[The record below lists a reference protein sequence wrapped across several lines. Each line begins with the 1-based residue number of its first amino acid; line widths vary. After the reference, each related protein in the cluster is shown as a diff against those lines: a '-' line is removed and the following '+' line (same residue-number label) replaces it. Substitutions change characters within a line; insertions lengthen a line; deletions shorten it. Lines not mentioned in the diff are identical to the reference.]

1 MDRWQKALIYFGAF
15 GTAWSL
21 LRDLGF
27 QVQAAFLLIAFFV
40 GVLVGLRMHVLMAKR
55 RSLDG
60 APKPSMPRMRE
71 PSHAAR
77 RVEEIDM
84 QSRHKDSS
92 SVAGVGAAR
101 PRRRV

>member
-1 MDRWQKALIYFGAF
+1 MEKTLIYFGAF
-15 GTAWSL
+15 GTTWGL

-55 RSLDG
+55 RLLNGTPELSR
-60 APKPSMPRMRE
+60 PRMRP
-71 PSHAAR
+71 PSHAVCEA
-77 RVEEIDM
+77 EETDR
-84 QSRHKDSS
+84 QGRNYGSS
-92 SVAGVGAAR
+92 SVADAGAAR